1 MSGRRVQEL
10 FIMIC
15 VLFTT
20 SESRQIG
27 LVPVALEHQ
36 GFRDYPLWLW
46 FAHGEAPKPLFPNM
60 AISKTPAEAQKG
72 DPQMELT
79 ISKKR

>member
-1 MSGRRVQEL
+1 MFGRKFQEL

-15 VLFTT
+15 VLLTT
-20 SESRQIG
+20 SKSRQIG

-46 FAHGEAPKPLFPNM
+46 FAYGETPKPLFPYLAESM
-60 AISKTPAEAQKG
+60 APAKVQKG
-72 DPQMELT
+72 DSQMELT
-79 ISKKR
+79 LSKKR

>member
-1 MSGRRVQEL
+1 MSAGRVQGL

-36 GFRDYPLWLW
+36 GFWDYPLWLW
-46 FAHGEAPKPLFPNM
+46 FANGETPKPLFPNL
-60 AISKTPAEAQKG
+60 AASVTPAEAQKG
-72 DPQMELT
+72 DSQMELT
-79 ISKKR
+79 LSKKR